1 MLESLRPGNALLAA
15 LAAWSLALVALA
27 LLGLGANFGAHP
39 DNPGLAPPVPQVE
52 LTEVGT
58 RLGPLSS
65 YDEVGRRPLLTPD
78 RRPAAVGD
86 AGSDEAPVDLELT
99 GVLLAGDFKAALLQS
114 RDGQRSH
121 RVRVGEVVPGTGWRL
136 VSLEPRSAEFD
147 GPQGRQ
153 TLDLRIYDGSGD
165 AALARPAPAA
175 PAANTPG
182 PPAETPAR
190 EQTANADAP
199 ADADEQVQAIRR
211 RIEARRAQLR
221 EEAARRNGQKVE

>member
-58 RLGPLSS
+58 RLGPLSA

-78 RRPAAVGD
+78 RRPAEVGD
-86 AGSDEAPVDLELT
+86 AGGDEAPVDLELT

-121 RVRVGEVVPGTGWRL
+121 RVRIGEVVPGTGWRL
-136 VSLEPRSAEFD
+136 VSLEPRSAVFD

-165 AALARPAPAA
+165 AALARPAAAA

>member
-15 LAAWSLALVALA
+15 LAAWSLALVLLA
-27 LLGLGANFGAHP
+27 LLGLGANFGPHP
-39 DNPGLAPPVPQVE
+39 DNPGLAPPVPVVQ
-52 LTEVGT
+52 LSEVGR

-78 RRPAAVGD
+78 RRPSAVGSAD
-86 AGSDEAPVDLELT
+86 GEEKPFDFELT

-114 RDGQRSH
+114 RDGSRSQ
-121 RVRVGEVVPGTGWRL
+121 RVRIGEMVPGTGWRL
-136 VSLEPRSAEFD
+136 VSLEPRSAAFD

-153 TLDLRIYDGSGD
+153 TLDLRVYDGSAD
-165 AALARPAPAA
+165 ASLARATPAA
-175 PAANTPG
+175 SGDNPPG
-182 PPAETPAR
+182 PGPETSPR
-190 EQTANADAP
+190 EQPASADAP